1 MLRALCLLYFV
12 LHNTKEISGLSES
25 ENLFNAVLYCID
37 SHRIS
42 CVKNYF
48 YCFQKFSFLLIFPF
62 FFWLLKLHVSLQ
74 YCHKFWSPNANFEKC
89 SAWMIDKS
97 SQKVSSLLFLTFQNP
112 TLKITTINTSLAAL
126 TFSKLS

>member
-1 MLRALCLLYFV
+1 MLRALCLFYFV
-12 LHNTKEISGLSES
+12 LHNTKEISGLSAS

-37 SHRIS
+37 SHCIS

-48 YCFQKFSFLLIFPF
+48 YPSKNFFSAHFPF
-62 FFWLLKLHVSLQ
+62 FFWLLKLHVSLR

-112 TLKITTINTSLAAL
+112 TFKITTINTSLAAL
-126 TFSKLS
+126 TFSKWS